1 MLVRLLAALLTLL
14 YARHNDLSR
23 GKAEKYLEKSG
34 DTSEAAYARGIHAAL
49 SSNYE
54 VAETLLKEA
63 DRKGQEKAKEMLKR
77 LEEVRKSLE

>member
-1 MLVRLLAALLTLL
+1 MRLGNLPL
-14 YARHNDLSR
+14 
-23 GKAEKYLEKSG
+23 AEKYLEKSG
-34 DTSEAAYARGIHAAL
+34 DTSEAAYAEASTRL
-49 SSNYE
+49 SGNYE